1 MAARRTKIVATLGPA
16 TDEPG
21 VLEQLVIAGANVFRL
36 NFSHGSAA
44 DHVKRA
50 TQVRELAS
58 KHNTYVAMLGDLQG
72 PKIRVLNFASGPIT
86 LHIGQSFSLDAAL
99 GDDAGNATEVGID
112 YKELPGFCKAGDTLV
127 LDDGRIRLQ
136 VDDVTGTRVNCS
148 VIMPGI
154 LSNKKGI
161 NRLGGG
167 LAAPALTAKDF
178 ADMQTAADIGVDYI
192 AVSFPSKAEE
202 IVQAREHMRSLQSHA
217 YVVAKIE
224 RAEAVAS
231 KKLLDDII
239 SAADAIMVARGDLGV
254 EIGDAELIGVQK
266 YMIKR
271 ARQLNRCVITATQM
285 MESMISSPLP
295 TRAEVFDVANAVLD
309 GSDAVMLS
317 AETAA
322 GKFPLAAVEAMARTC
337 IGAEKQPSIQRSGYR
352 VEHEFERIDEA
363 IAASTMFAAN
373 HLEGVTAIVCLT
385 ESGSTPLWMSRLSSG
400 LPIYAFSRN
409 AHARRRVALF
419 RGVTAIAF
427 DADQHAGERL
437 HMAAIKELKQRNLV
451 ATGDYVLVTKGSL
464 TGELGG
470 TDSLKILTVPK
481 D

>member
-21 VLEQLVIAGANVFRL
+21 VLEQLVVAGVNVFRL
-36 NFSHGSAA
+36 NFSHGNAD

-50 TQVRELAS
+50 VQVRELAH
-58 KHNTYVAMLGDLQG
+58 KNNTWVALLGDLQG
-72 PKIRVLNFASGPIT
+72 PKIRVQNFANGAVVLEP
-86 LHIGQSFSLDAAL
+86 GQAFSLDAGL
-99 GDDAGNATEVGID
+99 EKDAGSATEVGID
-112 YKELPGFCKAGDTLV
+112 YKDLPGFCKPGDTLV
-127 LDDGRIRLQ
+127 LDDGRIRLL
-136 VDDVTGTRVNCS
+136 VESVTGTRVNCS
-148 VIMPGI
+148 VVMPGI

-161 NRLGGG
+161 NKLGGG
-167 LAAPALTAKDF
+167 LAAPALTEKDF

-202 IVQAREHMRSLQSHA
+202 IVQAREHMRSLNSHA
-217 YVVAKIE
+217 YLVAKIE

-239 SAADAIMVARGDLGV
+239 GASDAIMVARGDLGV

-285 MESMISSPLP
+285 MESMITSPLP

-322 GKFPLAAVEAMARTC
+322 GKYPLAAVEAMARTC
-337 IGAEKQPSIQRSGYR
+337 LGAEKQPSIQSSGYR
-352 VEHEFERIDEA
+352 MEREFEHIDEA
-363 IAASTMFAAN
+363 IAMSTMFAAN
-373 HLEGVTAIVCLT
+373 HLEGVAAIVCLT
-385 ESGSTPLWMSRLSSG
+385 ETGSTPLWMSRLSSG
-400 LPIYAFSRN
+400 LPIYAFSRH

-419 RGVTAIAF
+419 RGVTAIPFEAE
-427 DADQHAGERL
+427 AHAGELL
-437 HMAAIKELKQRNLV
+437 HSAALAELKQRKLV
-451 ATGDYVLVTKGSL
+451 AKGDYVLLTQGSL
-464 TGELGG
+464 TGEHGG
-470 TDSLKILTVPK
+470 TDSLKILTVT
-481 D
+481 